1 MASAL
6 SADLDWWRA
15 NRDAPDRGAAAALLE
30 RLRAW
35 KAQHD
40 QDRAHQPPPFLRM
53 AWDAIFGDEDARVA
67 EAIAQIEA
75 ALAAPQRPA

>member
-1 MASAL
+1 VAANL
-6 SADLDWWRA
+6 SADLDWWRE
-15 NRDAPDRGAAAALLE
+15 NRAAPDRAAAAAVLE

-40 QDRAHQPPPFLRM
+40 AERAHQPPPFLRM
-53 AWDAIFGDEDARVA
+53 AWDAIFGDEDERVG

-75 ALAAPQRPA
+75 ALASPPG

>member
-1 MASAL
+1 MTTSGL
-6 SADLDWWRA
+6 SADLAWWRA
-15 NRDAPDRGAAAALLE
+15 NRHAPDRAAAAALLD

-53 AWDAIFGDEDARVA
+53 AWDAIFGDEDSQVA

-75 ALAAPQRPA
+75 ALATPPG